1 MTEFKTAH
9 FDLIKKRGARL
20 KNNINGKICQMT
32 EFKIAYYVL
41 TEIVKVRQSR

>member
-9 FDLIKKRGARL
+9 FDLTKKRGARL
-20 KNNINGKICQMT
+20 KNNNGKICQMT
-32 EFKIAYYVL
+32 EFKTAYYVL